1 MCFVGDFIGLLLLA
15 EKALNFLDTLG
26 IGGGDHLRHF
36 NDPVTLQFAEHI
48 VIVQPPQVIREPL
61 VLDRQQPEEGGLS
74 RSRLSAR
81 SVLQNAYSILR
92 SPLATRTLARPPDRA
107 WFQIYIPA
115 GTPA

>member
-1 MCFVGDFIGLLLLA
+1 MGLIGDFIGLLLFT
-15 EKALNFLDTLG
+15 EKTFDLLDALG

-36 NDPVTLQFAEHI
+36 NDPVPLQLAVHI
-48 VIVQPPQVIREPL
+48 VIVQPTQVIREPL
-61 VLDRQQPEEGGLS
+61 VLDCQQPEEGGLP

-81 SVLQNAYSILR
+81 SVLQNACSILR

-115 GTPA
+115 GTRA